1 VTAVRSAATRARLR
15 AGAGLLMAVVGAVV
29 AVVAPGMVSEAA
41 PDAATWWVVLGILGG
56 VVALAAV
63 VVGNLLGPRRTERMR
78 ALARIGVL
86 TGCAVLAGYVLGLAL
101 LADAAVRDEAMT
113 FAPVTLPYAAVAV
126 LLGVITVRL
135 DDGR

>member
-1 VTAVRSAATRARLR
+1 MTVVRSPVVRARLR
-15 AGAGLLMAVVGAVV
+15 AGAALLMAAVGAVV
-29 AVVAPGMVSEAA
+29 AVVAPQMVTDAA
-41 PDAATWWVVLGILGG
+41 PVAATWWVVLGILGG
-56 VVALAAV
+56 VVALLAV
-63 VVGNLLGPRRTERMR
+63 VAGNLVTPRHTGGVRT
-78 ALARIGVL
+78 LARAGVL
-86 TGCAVLAGYVLGLAL
+86 IGCVVVAGYVLGLAL